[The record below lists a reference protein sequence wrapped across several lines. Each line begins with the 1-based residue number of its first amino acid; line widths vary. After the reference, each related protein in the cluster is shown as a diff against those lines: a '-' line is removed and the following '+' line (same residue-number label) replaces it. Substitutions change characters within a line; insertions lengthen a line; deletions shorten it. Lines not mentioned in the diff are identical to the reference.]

1 MARLVL
7 LLLALVVSVHARR
20 DVDSEDPQEQ
30 GFQVEFRAKATS
42 LIQDSAAR
50 APRSA
55 RHEASKTVE
64 AKTEVSATSASNSS
78 SWAAVMSLF
87 QVKQQPQNQKELA
100 NFIAKN
106 LVSF

>member
-20 DVDSEDPQEQ
+20 DVDSE
-30 GFQVEFRAKATS
+30 ATS